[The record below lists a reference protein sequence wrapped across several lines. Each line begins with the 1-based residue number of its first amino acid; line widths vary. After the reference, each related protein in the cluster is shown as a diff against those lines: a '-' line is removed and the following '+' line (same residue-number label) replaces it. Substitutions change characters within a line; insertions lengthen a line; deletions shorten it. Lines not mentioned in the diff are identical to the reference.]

1 MERRFSS
8 RLDDKE
14 KGAIILVM
22 QRLHEDDLA
31 GKLLREGHWRHLD
44 LPAIADD
51 DEAIPNRPWR
61 GPSPHER

>member
-1 MERRFSS
+1 MKADDAQSETARRAVNDWYGTTLFS

-31 GKLLREGHWRHLD
+31 GKLLREGRL
-44 LPAIADD
+44 A
-51 DEAIPNRPWR
+51 
-61 GPSPHER
+61 PSRSARNCR